1 MTLRWVY
8 VEDRDG
14 THRPEY
20 FFSTD
25 PDMKLESIVEYY
37 TLRWNIETTFQEV
50 RAHLGFASTRH
61 WSAEAVRRVEAWLM
75 ILYSIVSLIYIRH
88 LQDHQPQLRS
98 LPWSKK
104 VEPTFADA
112 ITQVRNLIWLESVF
126 ATPLFSPGIQKLSPK
141 TRERLIDCLTQ
152 AA

>member
-1 MTLRWVY
+1 
-8 VEDRDG
+8 
-14 THRPEY
+14 
-20 FFSTD
+20 
-25 PDMKLESIVEYY
+25 MKLKTIVEYY

-75 ILYSIVSLIYIRH
+75 ILYSMASLIYIRH
-88 LQDHQPQLRS
+88 LQDHQPQLQS
-98 LPWSKK
+98 LPWSTKE
-104 VEPTFADA
+104 EPTFADA

-126 ATPLFSPGIQKLSPK
+126 ATPLFSPGIQKLATK